1 MGKHR
6 WGTLC
11 KNARSSGERRLGE
24 QVGVHGELLMERAG
38 TLEDVEDGVEF
49 SGNSVLDAPHPALP
63 LGAHAYA
70 GDPNRTA
77 RPYD

>member
-1 MGKHR
+1 MDKHR

-11 KNARSSGERRLGE
+11 KSARSSGERRLGE
-24 QVGVHGELLMERAG
+24 VHGELLMERAG
-38 TLEDVEDGVEF
+38 TLEDVEDGVGF
-49 SGNSVLDAPHPALP
+49 SGNSVLDAPHPAFP

-77 RPYD
+77 RPYDRAA